1 MNVGSFSSF
10 PNITIGYAINAA
22 QGGRASLPV
31 AQSAYIYS
39 HFKHVSGTPAPDGVE
54 GVSISRLKILDT
66 LIEQIARMKRDA
78 EPLFDTMGQE
88 NENRINNLINQYHT
102 QVRNLQAAN
111 SNNPYASA
119 SPLLGAVFSIT
130 V

>member
-1 MNVGSFSSF
+1 MNVGAFNTF
-10 PNITIGYAINAA
+10 PNITIGYAINAS

-31 AQSAYIYS
+31 SQSSYIYS

-66 LIEQIARMKRDA
+66 LIEQISKMKRDP
-78 EPLFDTMGQE
+78 EPLIDLQVQE
-88 NENRINNLINQYHT
+88 NENSINNLISQYHT
-102 QVRNLQAAN
+102 QLRNMQASI

-119 SPLLGAVFSIT
+119 APLLGAVFNIS

>member
-1 MNVGSFSSF
+1 MNVGAFNTF
-10 PNITIGYAINAA
+10 PNIKIGYAINAS

-31 AQSAYIYS
+31 SQSSYIYS
-39 HFKHVSGTPAPDGVE
+39 HFKHVSGTPAPEGVE

-66 LIEQIARMKRDA
+66 LIEQIARMKRDT
-78 EPLFDTMGQE
+78 EPLYDMQRQD
-88 NENRINNLINQYHT
+88 NENSINNLINQYHT
-102 QVRNLQAAN
+102 QVRNLQAIN

-119 SPLLGAVFSIT
+119 APILGAVFNIT